1 MPIIGYK
8 PNFNELF
15 REHYDPNAEPEYDDD
30 DVDVDDDRNDYS
42 QGANQAYYD
51 KLMKQHKEREERR
64 NAHTL
69 SKVISSPSRR
79 KSTSTIL
86 STTTHTDPLILGDFV
101 ISRSNRRGSKSR
113 SRSKSRSKSRSRSND
128 DKTPPISGGKSRRV
142 FRRKMTSRRRQRRS
156 TRSKHK
162 H

>member
-15 REHYDPNAEPEYDDD
+15 REHYNPNAQPKYDDYDVDD
-30 DVDVDDDRNDYS
+30 DVDDGNVHS

-79 KSTSTIL
+79 KSISTIL
-86 STTTHTDPLILGDFV
+86 STTHTDPLILGDFV
-101 ISRSNRRGSKSR
+101 ISRSNRRGS
-113 SRSKSRSKSRSRSND
+113 RSKSRSRSNN
-128 DKTPPISGGKSRRV
+128 DKPPPISGGKSRRV

>member
-15 REHYDPNAEPEYDDD
+15 REHYNPNAQPNYDDY
-30 DVDVDDDRNDYS
+30 DVDDDGNDYS
-42 QGANQAYYD
+42 QWANQAYYD

-69 SKVISSPSRR
+69 SKDKSSPSRR
-79 KSTSTIL
+79 KSISTIP
-86 STTTHTDPLILGDFV
+86 STHTDPLILGDFV
-101 ISRSNRRGSKSR
+101 ISRSNRRGSR
-113 SRSKSRSKSRSRSND
+113 SNRRSRSND
-128 DKTPPISGGKSRRV
+128 DETSPIGGGKSRRV

>member
-8 PNFNELF
+8 PNFNKLF
-15 REHYDPNAEPEYDDD
+15 RKHYDPKYDG
-30 DVDVDDDRNDYS
+30 NDYS

-79 KSTSTIL
+79 KSISTIL
-86 STTTHTDPLILGDFV
+86 STHTDPLILGDFV
-101 ISRSNRRGSKSR
+101 IPRSNIRR
-113 SRSKSRSKSRSRSND
+113 SRSKSRSKSRSND
-128 DKTPPISGGKSRRV
+128 DEPPPISGGKSRRV

>member
-15 REHYDPNAEPEYDDD
+15 REHYNPNAQPKYDDYDVDD
-30 DVDVDDDRNDYS
+30 DVDDGNDYS

-79 KSTSTIL
+79 KSISTIL
-86 STTTHTDPLILGDFV
+86 STHTDPLILGDFV
-101 ISRSNRRGSKSR
+101 ISRSNRRGS
-113 SRSKSRSKSRSRSND
+113 RSKSRSKSRSRSND
-128 DKTPPISGGKSRRV
+128 DKPPPISGGKSRRV